1 MLAVSLPAADMG
13 PALVLWTGTQ
23 AGILRVEKQLP
34 HQLQKKWLP
43 NDARLSQQWHLFN
56 TGQNGGLAGVDLRL
70 TNVWE
75 DFRGAGVVVAMVD
88 DGVELSHR
96 DLRDNASPSLSYDY
110 LEDDPDASPAL
121 FSDTHGT
128 QVAGVAAARG
138 NNGLGVCG
146 VAPQA
151 TLASV
156 RLISGPTT
164 DAQEALALS
173 HAVDRIHIVNCSWG
187 APDGQRR
194 LTGPGPLTRA
204 ALRHGTKTGRGGRG
218 VIYVFSAG
226 NGAQTGEDANM
237 DGYVNAIQTLAV
249 GAVDDRGQITAYSEG
264 GACVHVVGP
273 SGAPLRQKIT
283 TTDLS
288 GPEGEDPDDYTAAF
302 TGTSASA
309 PAVAGVVA
317 LMLEANPN
325 LGWRDVQ
332 EILMRTAR
340 PIETNGPL
348 WMTNAAGF
356 RFHPR
361 GGAGLVQAEA
371 AVALAQQWT
380 PLPAQTHW
388 TFIHSNL
395 PLAIPDNQP
404 GGVTLTFNVPS
415 LPLRVE
421 HVVLTL
427 SIAHPDLSQVE
438 VSLQSPHGTTSLL
451 LPANSLESDALLN
464 QWPFTSVRH
473 WGELAGGTWQV
484 RISDVRFLDTGSV
497 TEAHL
502 ELYGALLPEPVLN
515 APTPNAVFLVLPA
528 VDGLT
533 PFLEATSRFTSW
545 NTVPWTSQSNRTFI
559 YQASPLPNPHQ
570 FFRIRWL
577 QP

>member
-1 MLAVSLPAADMG
+1 MSWA
-13 PALVLWTGTQ
+13 GTQ
-23 AGILRVEKQLP
+23 AGILRVMEQP
-34 HQLQKKWLP
+34 THHLQKKWMP
-43 NDARLSQQWHLFN
+43 DDARFGQQWHLLN
-56 TGQNGGLAGVDLRL
+56 TGQNGGLDGLDLRL
-70 TNVWE
+70 TNVWQN
-75 DFRGAGVVVAMVD
+75 FRGAGVVMAMVD

-96 DLRDNASPSLSYDY
+96 DLRDNANFPLSYDY
-110 LEDDPDASPAL
+110 LEDDPDASPVL

-164 DAQEALALS
+164 DAQEALALA
-173 HAVDRIHIVNCSWG
+173 HAVDRIHIMNCSWG
-187 APDGQRR
+187 APDGQRQ

-204 ALRHGTKTGRGGRG
+204 ALRHGTETGRGGRG

-264 GACVHVVGP
+264 GACVHVVAP

-288 GPEGEDPDDYTAAF
+288 GPDGEDPGDYTAAF
-302 TGTSASA
+302 TGTSAAA

-340 PIETNGPL
+340 PIETNSPL

-380 PLPAQTHW
+380 PLPAQTNW
-388 TFIHSNL
+388 TLIHSNL
-395 PLAIPDNQP
+395 PQAIPDNQP
-404 GGVTLTFNVPS
+404 GGVTLAFNVPS

-438 VSLQSPHGTTSLL
+438 VSLQSPRGTSSLL
-451 LPANSLESDALLN
+451 LPANSLETGALLN
-464 QWPFTSVRH
+464 QWPFTSIRH

-484 RISDVRFLDTGSV
+484 RISDLRFLDTGSV
-497 TEAHL
+497 TEARL
-502 ELYGALLPEPVLN
+502 ELYGALLPEPVLG
-515 APTPNAVFLVLPA
+515 APTPHTLLIALPA

-533 PFLEATSRFTSW
+533 ATLEATSQFNSW
-545 NTVPWTSQSNRTFI
+545 LPVSWTAHSNRI
-559 YQASPLPNPHQ
+559 DYYQISPPSSPYQ
-570 FFRIRWL
+570 FFRVRWS